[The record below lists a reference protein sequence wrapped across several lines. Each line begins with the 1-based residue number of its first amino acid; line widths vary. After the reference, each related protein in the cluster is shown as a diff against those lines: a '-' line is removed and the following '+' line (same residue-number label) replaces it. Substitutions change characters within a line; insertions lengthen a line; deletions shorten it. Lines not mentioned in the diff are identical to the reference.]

1 MGEFKIQSKFKPTG
15 DQPKAID
22 TLVQSIEN
30 GNRGQ
35 TFWELQAQE
44 NIHYGKYHRKNSKTN
59 PYFSS

>member
-35 TFWELQAQE
+35 TLLGVTAQE
-44 NIHYGKYHRKNSKTN
+44 KHSLWQIS
-59 PYFSS
+59 